1 MRRYGGGIL
10 KGYVRWFEP
19 VRRRGKRLDPVC
31 AGEEML
37 SVLPGESVS
46 CDKAVK
52 CRLCESRELNF
63 GFVVAWGVRQRV
75 GAQRRIC
82 VRWLESG
89 VLSPVRGVQPGL
101 LSAVRYASDVRVLG
115 ATVPLIS

>member
-1 MRRYGGGIL
+1 MFDGLNQFAAGASDLIRC
-10 KGYVRWFEP
+10 VP
-19 VRRRGKRLDPVC
+19 GK
-31 AGEEML
+31 EML

-75 GAQRRIC
+75 GAERRIC

-89 VLSPVRGVQPGL
+89 VLSPVRGFNRGC
-101 LSAVRYASDVRVLG
+101 
-115 ATVPLIS
+115 